1 VATALGAADPPI
13 GRAGR
18 LRRPLTTLGAVGVA
32 GLALVLR
39 DPHHHTWVLCPFKAL
54 SGWDCP
60 LCGGLRAVNDLG
72 HGAVGAAAHSN
83 LLFVGSL
90 PLLLLGWLLWVRSAL
105 TGRVPRP
112 RRGAVRLA
120 AATYLAVAVAF
131 TVLRNTPWGSAF
143 HVA

>member
-1 VATALGAADPPI
+1 MATSLGAPDPLTVRTAPQ
-13 GRAGR
+13 
-18 LRRPLTTLGAVGVA
+18 RPLVALAAVGA
-32 GLALVLR
+32 ATLALVLR
-39 DPHHHTWVLCPFKAL
+39 DPHRHTWVLCPFKAL
-54 SGWDCP
+54 TGWDCP

-90 PLLLLGWLLWVRSAL
+90 PLLALGWLLWLRYAL
-105 TGRVPRP
+105 TGRAPRP
-112 RRGAVRLA
+112 GRCTVRLA
-120 AATYLAVAVAF
+120 VAAYLVVALVF